1 MVSPPGQAEKTD
13 ERADGERVV
22 AVEFS
27 PDVGELSQISFGT
40 GSVAVAAALPISV
53 TDGVAKVRALAA
65 QQVAM
70 YGHLPSYPAMLDR

>member
-1 MVSPPGQAEKTD
+1 VVSPPGKAEKTD
-13 ERADGERVV
+13 ERADGEHVV

-53 TDGVAKVRALAA
+53 TDDVANLRPV
-65 QQVAM
+65 
-70 YGHLPSYPAMLDR
+70 